1 MPMKAKTVLIIEP
14 DESQRRQMA
23 SLLAARGAEAL
34 EAADVESGR
43 DLARRR
49 RPDLLLMEIKLFSDG
64 LDEDGGWGS
73 LPRLALT
80 PGGNGPESRKALE
93 SGFDGYIAKPVEPR
107 AFLKAVSRYLT
118 NGRGPGG
125 AEAET
130 LSLPRKVLVIDSA
143 ENGRSVE
150 EVLAGHGYRTA
161 RLEEGSR
168 SVEHVLRQA
177 PDLVLLDLKGPAGDG
192 AGLARALK
200 QDPRT
205 RDIPIVLITD
215 LEDQEG
221 RVAGL
226 EAGAEEFLTRP
237 VRTIELLARTRS
249 ALDLKAYRERAAGR
263 TPTAEVSAA
272 SLSETRLPLVLV
284 VEGHARDLKAA
295 QAILKGLT
303 VRVETASSAEK
314 ALLFLHSERVD
325 AMVVDLLLPDL
336 DGLELC
342 RRMKEM
348 PGHRD
353 TPLVV
358 TTVMEDADSRAR
370 VAETGADGFFVKPLQ
385 DREFRG
391 RMKTLLARK
400 AAWDEL
406 ERRTEAALNS
416 AVIDWTTGLHSSG
429 FFRSSLGLE
438 IRRSERHTY
447 PVSLLVT
454 DVDDFAALNEAL
466 GREGGDII
474 LQEIAQVV
482 RNSIREV
489 DLAARTGEDE
499 FAVIL
504 PYCDKAGAFQAA
516 QRIKQALAAHH
527 FYFEAFDD
535 SARVTLS
542 EGIAMFPSDAGT
554 GDDLERK
561 ARQMVG
567 LAKKKGKNRICL

>member
-1 MPMKAKTVLIIEP
+1 MKAKTVLIVEP

-23 SLLAARGAEAL
+23 SLLTARGAEAL
-34 EAADVESGR
+34 EAANVESGR
-43 DLARRR
+43 DLVRKR
-49 RPDLLLMEIKLFSDG
+49 RPELLLMDLKLFSDG
-64 LDEDGGWGS
+64 FDEDGGWGT

-80 PGGNGPESRKALE
+80 SGANGPEPRKALE
-93 SGFDGYIAKPVEPR
+93 SGFDGYIAKPIEPR
-107 AFLKAVSRYLT
+107 AFLKAVARYLA
-118 NGRGPGG
+118 NGHGSEGP
-125 AEAET
+125 EIET
-130 LSLPRKVLVIDSA
+130 LPIPRKVLVIDSA
-143 ENGRSVE
+143 ENGRSIE
-150 EVLAGHGYRTA
+150 DVLAGHGYRTA
-161 RLEEGSR
+161 RLDEGTR
-168 SVEHVLRQA
+168 TVENVLHEN

-200 QDPRT
+200 LDPRA
-205 RDIPIVLITD
+205 REIPIVLITD

-249 ALDLKAYRERAAGR
+249 ALDLRAYRDRAAGR
-263 TPTAEVSAA
+263 HAAAESAA
-272 SLSETRLPLVLV
+272 DAALTEARLPVVLV

-295 QAILKGLT
+295 QAILKGIH
-303 VRVETASSAEK
+303 VRVETAPSAEK
-314 ALLFLHSERVD
+314 ALLLLHSERVD
-325 AMVVDLLLPDL
+325 AIVVDLLLPDL
-336 DGLELC
+336 DGLEVC

-348 PGHRD
+348 PGNRD
-353 TPLVV
+353 VPFVV

-370 VAETGADGFFVKPLQ
+370 AAEIGADAFFVKPLQ

-391 RMKTLLARK
+391 RMKTLLAGK

-447 PVSLLVT
+447 PVSLLVC
-454 DVDDFAALNEAL
+454 DVDDFGALNESL
-466 GREGGDII
+466 GREGGDIV
-474 LQEIAQVV
+474 LQEIAQII

-516 QRIKQALAAHH
+516 QRIRQALAAHH

-535 SARVTLS
+535 TARVTLS

-554 GDDLERK
+554 GEDLERK
-561 ARQMVG
+561 ARQMLG

>member
-1 MPMKAKTVLIIEP
+1 MKAKTVLIIEP

-34 EAADVESGR
+34 EAVDVETGR
-43 DLARRR
+43 DLARKR
-49 RPDLLLMEIKLFSDG
+49 RPDLLLMELKLFSNG
-64 LDEDGGWGS
+64 LDEAGGWGS

-80 PGGNGPESRKALE
+80 SGVNGPEPRKALE

-107 AFLKAVSRYLT
+107 AFLKTVARYLA
-118 NGRGPGG
+118 NGHGSGGPED
-125 AEAET
+125 EA
-130 LSLPRKVLVIDSA
+130 LPVPRKVLVIDSA

-161 RLEEGSR
+161 RLDEGAR
-168 SVEHVLRQA
+168 TVDNVLREA

-192 AGLARALK
+192 AGLARGLK
-200 QDPRT
+200 QDSRT

-249 ALDLKAYRERAAGR
+249 ALDLRAYRDRAAGR
-263 TPTAEVSAA
+263 TAAPDAAAA
-272 SLSETRLPLVLV
+272 STLSDSRLPVVLV

-295 QAILKGLT
+295 QAILKGLH
-303 VRVETASSAEK
+303 VRVETATSAEK

-325 AMVVDLLLPDL
+325 AVIVDLLLPDM
-336 DGLELC
+336 DGLEVC
-342 RRMKEM
+342 RRTKEV
-348 PGHRD
+348 PGLRD
-353 TPLVV
+353 IPLVV
-358 TTVMEDADSRAR
+358 TTVMEDVDSRAR
-370 VAETGADGFFVKPLQ
+370 TAETGADAFFVKPLQ

-400 AAWDEL
+400 ASRDEL
-406 ERRTEAALNS
+406 ERRCEAALKS

-447 PVSLLVT
+447 PVSLLVM
-454 DVDDFAALNEAL
+454 DVDDFGALNETL
-466 GREGGDII
+466 GREGGDIV

-489 DLAARTGEDE
+489 DLAARTGEDD

-561 ARQMVG
+561 ARQMLG

>member
-1 MPMKAKTVLIIEP
+1 MKAKTVLIIEP
-14 DESQRRQMA
+14 DEPQRRQMA
-23 SLLAARGAEAL
+23 SLLAARGAEAI
-34 EAADVESGR
+34 EAADVETGR
-43 DLARRR
+43 DLARKR
-49 RPDLLLMEIKLFSDG
+49 RPHLLLMELKLFSNG
-64 LDEDGGWGS
+64 LDEDGGWGP

-80 PGGNGPESRKALE
+80 SGANGSEPRKALE

-107 AFLKAVSRYLT
+107 AFLKSVARYLAD
-118 NGRGPGG
+118 GRGGTAQELDDLP
-125 AEAET
+125 A
-130 LSLPRKVLVIDSA
+130 PRKVLIIDSN
-143 ENGRSVE
+143 EDGRSVE

-161 RLEEGSR
+161 RLDEGAR
-168 SVEHVLRQA
+168 SVDCVVREA

-205 RDIPIVLITD
+205 GDIPIVLITD

-249 ALDLKAYRERAAGR
+249 ALDLRTYRDRAAGR
-263 TPTAEVSAA
+263 APAPAA
-272 SLSETRLPLVLV
+272 AAGPAPSEKRLPLVLV
-284 VEGHARDLKAA
+284 VEGHARDLKTALG
-295 QAILKGLT
+295 ILKALP
-303 VRVETASSAEK
+303 VRVETAPSAEK
-314 ALLFLHSERVD
+314 ALLFLHSARVD
-325 AMVVDLLLPDL
+325 AIVVDLLLPDL
-336 DGLELC
+336 DGLEVC
-342 RRMKEM
+342 RRVKEM
-348 PGHRD
+348 PGYRD
-353 TPLVV
+353 IPLVV

-370 VAETGADGFFVKPLQ
+370 AAETGADAFFMKPLQ

-391 RMKTLLARK
+391 RIKTLLAKK
-400 AAWDEL
+400 AARDEL
-406 ERRTEAALNS
+406 ERRIEAALNS
-416 AVIDWTTGLHSSG
+416 AVIDWTTGLHSPG

-447 PVSLLVT
+447 PVSLLIM
-454 DVDDFAALNEAL
+454 DVDDFSALNEAL
-466 GREGGDII
+466 GREGGDIV
-474 LQEIAQVV
+474 LQETAQII
-482 RNSIREV
+482 RNAIREV

-516 QRIKQALAAHH
+516 QRIRQALAAHH
-527 FYFEAFDD
+527 FYFETFDD
-535 SARVTLS
+535 TSRVTLS

-554 GDDLERK
+554 GDELERK
-561 ARQMVG
+561 ARQMLG

>member
-1 MPMKAKTVLIIEP
+1 MKAKTVLIIEP

-23 SLLAARGAEAL
+23 SLLSARGAEAL

-49 RPDLLLMEIKLFSDG
+49 RPDLLLMEIRLFSNG
-64 LDEDGGWGS
+64 IDEDGGWGS

-80 PGGNGPESRKALE
+80 AGGSGPEPRKALE

-107 AFLKAVSRYLT
+107 AFLKAVGRYLA
-118 NGRGPGG
+118 NGHGQAGPE
-125 AEAET
+125 AEA
-130 LSLPRKVLVIDSA
+130 LAPPRKVLVIDSA

-150 EVLAGHGYRTA
+150 DVLSGHGYRTA

-168 SVEHVLRQA
+168 NVEHVLREA

-205 RDIPIVLITD
+205 REIPIVLITD

-249 ALDLKAYRERAAGR
+249 ALDLKAYRDRAAGR
-263 TPTAEVSAA
+263 PAAAEAPAA
-272 SLSETRLPLVLV
+272 PGLIEARQPLVLV

-295 QAILKGLT
+295 QAILKGLP
-303 VRVETASSAEK
+303 VRVETAASAEK
-314 ALLFLHSERVD
+314 ALLLLHSERVD

-336 DGLELC
+336 DGLEVC
-342 RRMKEM
+342 RRMREM

-370 VAETGADGFFVKPLQ
+370 AAETGADGFFVKPLQ

-391 RMKTLLARK
+391 RIKTLLARK
-400 AAWDEL
+400 ASRDEL

-416 AVIDWTTGLHSSG
+416 AVIDWTTGLHSPG

-447 PVSLLVT
+447 PVSLLVM
-454 DVDDFAALNEAL
+454 DVDDFAALNETL
-466 GREGGDII
+466 GREGGNII

-482 RNSIREV
+482 RNAIREV
-489 DLAARTGEDE
+489 DLAARSGEDE

-516 QRIKQALAAHH
+516 QRIRQALAAHH
-527 FYFEAFDD
+527 FYFEPFDD
-535 SARVTLS
+535 SSRVTLS

-561 ARQMVG
+561 ARQMVA
-567 LAKKKGKNRICL
+567 LAKKKGKDRICL